1 MTTVSASRDVSAAEP
16 LYGASFGQAV
26 QRFFSRYARFKG
38 MSSRSEYWWV
48 VLFQIIIAAILAILQ
63 SATDNS
69 TGANIV
75 TIIVEL
81 ALLIPYLS
89 IHWRRLHDAGFAGP
103 WWFITVLPVIGSIV
117 LLIMCLM
124 PTRPQ
129 KQKASWDDPQRPTQ
143 QARG

>member
-1 MTTVSASRDVSAAEP
+1 MTTVNAPRDASAAEP

-38 MSSRSEYWWV
+38 MSSRSEYWWAV
-48 VLFQIIIAAILAILQ
+48 VFQIIVAAILSVFV

-69 TGANIV
+69 TGASIV
-75 TIIVEL
+75 MMIVEL
-81 ALLIPYLS
+81 ALVIPYLS

-103 WWFITVLPVIGSIV
+103 WWFITVIPVIGSII

-124 PTRPQ
+124 PTRPE
-129 KQKASWDDPQRPTQ
+129 KQKASWDDPRRATQ
-143 QARG
+143 QAHG